1 MAYSEK
7 YFGNPDSLNKGEVPA
22 VPLELLAKQ
31 AEEQKRLKVNEQ
43 GQVITGKE
51 LAEQKEKELEGDA
64 WREQK

>member
-31 AEEQKRLKVNEQ
+31 IEEQKRLKVNEQ
-43 GQVITGKE
+43 GQVMTAGE
-51 LAEQKEKELEGDA
+51 LEEQKRLKSEGDE